1 MADCVCNQVN
11 LGFSFSYTSPST
23 DTNIMFGKKTLI
35 INNNT
40 VTKLASI
47 LLRKSNEPTSICEK
61 MLVAI
66 NPSY

>member
-1 MADCVCNQVN
+1 
-11 LGFSFSYTSPST
+11 
-23 DTNIMFGKKTLI
+23 MFGKKTLI